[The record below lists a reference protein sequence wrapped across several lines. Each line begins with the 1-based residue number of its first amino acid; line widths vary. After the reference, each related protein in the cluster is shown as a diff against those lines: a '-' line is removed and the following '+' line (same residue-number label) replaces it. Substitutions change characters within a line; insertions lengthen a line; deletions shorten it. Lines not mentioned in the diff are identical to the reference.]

1 MFYIMNFWIIKESL
15 SSVCQLCS
23 KHWSTNF
30 SFMLNKKK
38 CWHSKRLLNLYSI
51 AFFQHFQSCSTV
63 HTGTQLFRIKSVIQ
77 SLTLFIIISQALVLL
92 FRNKWDLCS
101 SKHRNN
107 RLIKKK
113 TNIKKNHGRINP
125 YTNALI

>member
-1 MFYIMNFWIIKESL
+1 M
-15 SSVCQLCS
+15 
-23 KHWSTNF
+23 
-30 SFMLNKKK
+30 
-38 CWHSKRLLNLYSI
+38 
-51 AFFQHFQSCSTV
+51 

-77 SLTLFIIISQALVLL
+77 SLTLFIIISQALVLM

-107 RLIKKK
+107 RLIKK

>member
-1 MFYIMNFWIIKESL
+1 M
-15 SSVCQLCS
+15 
-23 KHWSTNF
+23 
-30 SFMLNKKK
+30 
-38 CWHSKRLLNLYSI
+38 
-51 AFFQHFQSCSTV
+51 

-77 SLTLFIIISQALVLL
+77 SLTLFIIISQALVLM